1 MKRNSKKIDCTFL
14 IFCILLIS
22 ICLFILWFV
31 LKKERQNFED
41 KQKPLLFIHIPK
53 TGGTF
58 IENEF
63 KKYNYEVG
71 RHDPNKNLHTNPTCS
86 FWHTPLK
93 SNKKIN
99 FKDYITFTVVRNPYD
114 RIISEYNWKP
124 FPNHYH
130 NMGLTKDT
138 EINDFVSK
146 LNTDQIIYKGDCHLV
161 PQTEY
166 LTDAYGNTVQH
177 ILHQEHLNEEL
188 NEFIKTY
195 GLGIELSTKKNQQK
209 SRNHTK
215 DELNDTSLKF
225 IQKYFKKD
233 FDYLGYK
240 F

>member
-1 MKRNSKKIDCTFL
+1 MKKNSKKIDCSFFML
-14 IFCILLIS
+14 CILLIS
-22 ICLFILWFV
+22 ICLLFLWFI

-58 IENEF
+58 VEDEF
-63 KKYNYEVG
+63 KKYNYNVG
-71 RHDPNKNLHTNPTCS
+71 RYDPNKNLRTKSTCS

-93 SNKKIN
+93 NNKNIN
-99 FKDYITFTVVRNPYD
+99 FNDYITFTVVRDPYD
-114 RIISEYNWKP
+114 RIISEYNWKG
-124 FPNHYH
+124 FSH
-130 NMGLTKDT
+130 NNYGLTKDS

-146 LNTDQIIYKGDCHLV
+146 LNTNDIIYKGDCHLV

-166 LTDAYGNTVQH
+166 LTDAYGNKVQH

-195 GLGIELSTKKNQQK
+195 RLGIELSTEKIQKK

>member
-1 MKRNSKKIDCTFL
+1 MKRNSKNMDCSFL
-14 IFCILLIS
+14 IFCILLVS

-58 IENEF
+58 VEDEF
-63 KKYNYEVG
+63 KKYNYKVG
-71 RHDPNKNLHTNPTCS
+71 RHDPNKNLRTNSTCS

-93 SNKKIN
+93 NNKNIN
-99 FKDYITFTVVRNPYD
+99 FKDYITFTVVRDPYD
-114 RIISEYNWKP
+114 RIISEYNWKH
-124 FPNHYH
+124 FPRYKGT
-130 NMGLTKDT
+130 GLTRDT
-138 EINDFVSK
+138 EINDFVSE
-146 LNTDQIIYKGDCHLV
+146 LNKDQIIYKGDCHLV

-166 LTDAYGNTVQH
+166 LTDAYGNKVQH

-195 GLGIELSTKKNQQK
+195 KLNIQLSTQK
-209 SRNHTK
+209 RNKQSRNHTK
-215 DELNDTSLKF
+215 DELNDTSLKL

-233 FDYLGYK
+233 FDELKYK
-240 F
+240 M

>member
-1 MKRNSKKIDCTFL
+1 MKRNSKNMDCTFL
-14 IFCILLIS
+14 MPCILLIS

-58 IENEF
+58 VEDEF
-63 KKYNYEVG
+63 KKYNYNVG
-71 RHDPNKNLHTNPTCS
+71 RHDPNKNLRTNSTCS

-99 FKDYITFTVVRNPYD
+99 FKDYITFTVVRDPYD
-114 RIISEYNWKP
+114 RIISEYNWAN
-124 FPNHYH
+124 FPRYKGT
-130 NMGLTKDT
+130 GLTRDT
-138 EINDFVSK
+138 EINDFVSE
-146 LNTDQIIYKGDCHLV
+146 LNKDQIIYKGDCHLV

-166 LTDAYGNTVQH
+166 LTDAYGNKVQH

-195 GLGIELSTKKNQQK
+195 KLNIQLSTQK
-209 SRNHTK
+209 RNKQSRNHTK
-215 DELNDTSLKF
+215 DELNDTSLKL

-233 FDYLGYK
+233 FDELKYK
-240 F
+240 M